1 MTSPKARKAVC
12 QGTLTEDGSLI
23 VSGAAKGPILHAHDV
38 IVSPDGKVSGN
49 ISAPR
54 IVVNGEV
61 HGNLSAEL
69 SIQVTGTARVHG
81 DLTTPRLDV
90 QPGAQLRGRIVM
102 QGRKQSVKDLDAAA
116 VDKLLTESP
125 S

>member
-1 MTSPKARKAVC
+1 MKTSKATKAVC

-23 VSGAAKGPILHAHDV
+23 VSGTARGPILHAHDV

-54 IVVNGEV
+54 IVVSGEV
-61 HGNLSAEL
+61 NGNLTAEL
-69 SIQVTGTARVHG
+69 SIHVAETARIHG

-90 QPGAQLRGRIVM
+90 QPGAQLRGCIVM
-102 QGRKQSVKDLDAAA
+102 QGRKQSAKDLDAAA
-116 VDKLLTESP
+116 VDRLLAAP
-125 S
+125 PR

>member
-1 MTSPKARKAVC
+1 M
-12 QGTLTEDGSLI
+12 
-23 VSGAAKGPILHAHDV
+23 
-38 IVSPDGKVSGN
+38 SGN

-69 SIQVTGTARVHG
+69 SIHVTGTARVHG

-102 QGRKQSVKDLDAAA
+102 QGRKQDVKDLDAAA
-116 VDKLLTESP
+116 VDRLLAESP
-125 S
+125 G